1 MDLLLFPTPEWFYRY
16 DMVLEFAFA
25 IVTLFV
31 AYFAFSIYRKTAQ
44 RFVLFFGIG
53 FSTISLSYFIKS
65 FFNVQIMYWLE
76 METNYLI
83 AMITIQELNSFSFFA
98 HIFLFTIGLAF
109 LLFTTFKE
117 TRLRLLWF
125 LLLVPLS
132 VIFAS
137 VNYMYIF
144 YLISSIY
151 LFFISYHY
159 ISVYFI
165 KKNPGQLLVA
175 LAFLFLFLGHFH
187 FLIAVNH
194 ETFYVFGKILEFLAY
209 CFIVGNFYKV
219 YTK

>member
-1 MDLLLFPTPEWFYRY
+1 MDLLFPTPNWFYRY

-25 IVTLFV
+25 LVTLFV
-31 AYFAFSIYRKTAQ
+31 AYFAFSIYRKTTH
-44 RFVLFFGIG
+44 RYVLFFGIG
-53 FSTISLSYFIKS
+53 FSAIALSYFIKS
-65 FFNVQIMYWLE
+65 LFNIIIMYWLGT
-76 METNYLI
+76 ETNHLLAIISVQNLNFFSYL
-83 AMITIQELNSFSFFA
+83 A

-109 LLFTTFKE
+109 LLFITFKE
-117 TRLRLLWF
+117 RRLRLLWF
-125 LLLVPLS
+125 LLIVPLS

-137 VNYMYIF
+137 ANYMYIF

-151 LFFISYHY
+151 LLFISYHY

-194 ETFYVFGKILEFLAY
+194 EIFYVFGKVLEFFAY